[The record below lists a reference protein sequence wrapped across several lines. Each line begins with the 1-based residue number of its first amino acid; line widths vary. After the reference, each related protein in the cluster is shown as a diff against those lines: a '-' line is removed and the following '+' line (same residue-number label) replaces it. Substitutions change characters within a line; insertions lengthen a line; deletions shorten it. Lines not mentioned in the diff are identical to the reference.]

1 MAKVRDGAT
10 PTTKAAIGSPPLA
23 SHLDWGGT
31 SLSPNPPAHLGRA
44 THPRSNLKSMHPREN
59 QSALLS

>member
-1 MAKVRDGAT
+1 MTKVRDGAT
-10 PTTKAAIGSPPLA
+10 LNTKAAMGSPPLA

-31 SLSPNPPAHLGRA
+31 SLSPDPPAHLGRA